1 MDSYTFSLALGG
13 AGLVAMAATGLSHA
27 GAHQGPHQGPH
38 AGAGGARE
46 ASGHGSPQLH
56 GHTGADGGTAHH
68 GQPGVLHVAGRA
80 GRAASG
86 HSGELRSAFISL
98 ASPRALFSLLVGF
111 GLTGVVVRPFL
122 GGIVLLAVALLGA
135 FVFER
140 ALVEPLWRFLFRFAS
155 NPASTLEDSL
165 MGEARAA
172 SGFDDNGQG
181 LVAVE
186 VDGQIVQC
194 LGTLRP
200 DDFALGVR
208 VRAGD
213 VLRVEDVDA
222 ARSRCTVSY
231 VGHTPK
237 SS

>member
-13 AGLVAMAATGLSHA
+13 AGLVAMAATGLAHSGSHP
-27 GAHQGPHQGPH
+27 GVHS
-38 AGAGGARE
+38 GGHD
-46 ASGHGSPQLH
+46 ASGHGTGPAH
-56 GHTGADGGTAHH
+56 GHPGDNGAHAHQGHPGEFHLAGHTSVHHAGGLKST
-68 GQPGVLHVAGRA
+68 L
-80 GRAASG
+80 
-86 HSGELRSAFISL
+86 LSL
-98 ASPRALFSLLVGF
+98 ASPRVLFSLLVGF
-111 GLTGVVVRPFL
+111 GLTGVVLRPFL
-122 GGIVLLAVALLGA
+122 AGIVLLAVAVVGA
-135 FVFER
+135 IVFER

-155 NPASTLEDSL
+155 NPATTLEDSL
-165 MGEARAA
+165 MSEARAT

-181 LVAVE
+181 LVSVE

-222 ARSRCTVSY
+222 VRSRCTVSY
-231 VGHTPK
+231 VSRGM
-237 SS
+237 

>member
-1 MDSYTFSLALGG
+1 MDSYTFALVLGG
-13 AGLVAMAATGLSHA
+13 TGLVAMAATGLAHSGAHDGSHDSSHA
-27 GAHQGPHQGPH
+27 GGHDAGSHGESGP
-38 AGAGGARE
+38 AGGHV
-46 ASGHGSPQLH
+46 GHAH
-56 GHTGADGGTAHH
+56 VGHEHIGHAHSHSTGGLKST
-68 GQPGVLHVAGRA
+68 L
-80 GRAASG
+80 
-86 HSGELRSAFISL
+86 LSL
-98 ASPRALFSLLVGF
+98 ASPRTLFSLLVGF

-122 GGIVLLAVALLGA
+122 GGILLLALALVGA

-140 ALVEPLWRFLFRFAS
+140 ALVEPMWRFLFRFAS

-194 LGTLRP
+194 LGTLRK
-200 DDFALGVR
+200 DDLALGVR

-213 VLRVEDVDA
+213 VLRVEEVDA
-222 ARSRCTVSY
+222 VRSRCTVSF
-231 VGHTPK
+231 VNRGTLQ
-237 SS
+237 

>member
-13 AGLVAMAATGLSHA
+13 AGLVAMAATGLSHTGSNA
-27 GAHQGPHQGPH
+27 GPHSGSGHHPSQLPVHGGHAAAPHSLSGHVPHTAHVGSRGAASH
-38 AGAGGARE
+38 AGG
-46 ASGHGSPQLH
+46 
-56 GHTGADGGTAHH
+56 
-68 GQPGVLHVAGRA
+68 
-80 GRAASG
+80 
-86 HSGELRSAFISL
+86 LRSALISL

-111 GLTGVVVRPFL
+111 GLTGVVMRPFL
-122 GGIVLLAVALLGA
+122 GGVILLVVAVAGA
-135 FVFER
+135 IVFER
-140 ALVEPLWRFLFRFAS
+140 ALVAPLWRFLFRFAS

-172 SGFDDNGQG
+172 SGFDGNGQG
-181 LVAVE
+181 LVSME

-200 DDFALGVR
+200 NDLALGVH

-222 ARSRCTVSY
+222 TRNRCTVSY
-231 VGHTPK
+231 VGHAPV